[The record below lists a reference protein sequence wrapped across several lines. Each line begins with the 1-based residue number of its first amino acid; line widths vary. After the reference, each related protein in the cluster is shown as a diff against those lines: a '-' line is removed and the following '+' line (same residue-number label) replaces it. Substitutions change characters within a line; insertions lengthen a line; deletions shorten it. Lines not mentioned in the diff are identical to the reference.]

1 MSPSNLT
8 RRSLLAGAAA
18 APLAALTAPSWATT
32 ATRPGA
38 VAAPRLTPWD
48 RQVLHQL
55 RPQNALNH
63 LHHLADVIGQRYAGT
78 PQEKA
83 AADYLAA
90 TLDGYGYDV
99 ELESI
104 PLGTR
109 RVGELKGNGLD
120 QILCWGVG
128 IAAGGRSAGT
138 VTGSVVVATD
148 VTGSNLPADLTG
160 KIVVRYPTVAESA
173 TTLVNSV
180 ATRGAVAVIIAARDG
195 VPPRQTSTP
204 TPSYTGPHNTVM
216 VAGIGQVQKYDLQR
230 AMASGL
236 TELSITAYTYEN
248 ATSQNVHAVRKGRSG
263 SYPNRPEVAVCA
275 HYDSVIGARGANDD
289 GSGTVLTVELA
300 RLFRNFP
307 TFADVRFVLW
317 GAEEGGL
324 IGSRQ
329 YARSLDAA
337 QRERILGVFN
347 NDMVGTSWSE
357 AEKYWVL
364 TYLGAPNPVNAEVL
378 AAGERLG
385 YASKMSPVTQRGS
398 SDHQSFEEVG
408 VPSGNFSWRGVET
421 PALLEPE
428 YHSSDDTITHNISPE
443 RLTVSM
449 EIQACAAY
457 ALARSAR

>member
-1 MSPSNLT
+1 
-8 RRSLLAGAAA
+8 
-18 APLAALTAPSWATT
+18 
-32 ATRPGA
+32 
-38 VAAPRLTPWD
+38 
-48 RQVLHQL
+48 
-55 RPQNALNH
+55 
-63 LHHLADVIGQRYAGT
+63 
-78 PQEKA
+78 
-83 AADYLAA
+83 
-90 TLDGYGYDV
+90 
-99 ELESI
+99 
-104 PLGTR
+104 
-109 RVGELKGNGLD
+109 
-120 QILCWGVG
+120 
-128 IAAGGRSAGT
+128 
-138 VTGSVVVATD
+138 
-148 VTGSNLPADLTG
+148 
-160 KIVVRYPTVAESA
+160 
-173 TTLVNSV
+173 
-180 ATRGAVAVIIAARDG
+180 
-195 VPPRQTSTP
+195 
-204 TPSYTGPHNTVM
+204 M

-337 QRERILGVFN
+337 QRERILGLFN